1 MTIKQQGGVFGRNPT
16 FNNVEVDGDATFKD
30 GAKAIFGDGGDLQI
44 YHSGASST
52 IYDAGTGAL
61 NILSNQVVIKNA
73 ASTKNGAVF
82 NENADARFFY
92 DGVFK
97 AATTAA
103 GFSVTGNVALTDGGG
118 IDFSATAGTGTS
130 ELFDD
135 YEEGTWTPNQGAG
148 LTVVGTFSSS
158 GIYTKVGRTVDLI
171 GEVNGSTSILI
182 GSTAAVI
189 CTNLPFFSSAVCT
202 GNMSNSSVNQD
213 GGLVSSGLIL
223 YSSTTMSSTT
233 TIRFSITYIT

>member
-1 MTIKQQGGVFGRNPT
+1 MMTIKQQGGVFGRNPT
-16 FNNVEVDGDATFKD
+16 FNNVAIDGTLTVDQIVENAAGSGVTLDGVTLKD
-30 GAKAIFGDGGDLQI
+30 GNVILADG
-44 YHSGASST
+44 
-52 IYDAGTGAL
+52 
-61 NILSNQVVIKNA
+61 K
-73 ASTKNGAVF
+73 
-82 NENADARFFY
+82 
-92 DGVFK
+92 
-97 AATTAA
+97 
-103 GFSVTGNVALTDGGG
+103 G
-118 IDFSATAGTGTS
+118 IDFSATSGTGTS

-202 GNMSNSSVNQD
+202 GNMSNSSVNQY